1 MPITATLSSAAPAK
15 VAADVLAVP
24 VFSGRVL
31 GPGGKAL
38 DAATGGS
45 LEAFMTEAGFEGKA
59 EETLAVPAGKLGV
72 KGALLVGLGDKKT
85 VSADRIRRAAAAVV
99 RRSPKA
105 KTVAT
110 TLLDTVPSGGDR
122 AAAAQALAE

>member
-45 LEAFMTEAGFEGKA
+45 LEAFMTEAGFEGEA
-59 EETLAVPAGKLGV
+59 GETLAVPARQPRGQGGPPAGPRGKKNGS
-72 KGALLVGLGDKKT
+72 GPPRPRGPRGPP
-85 VSADRIRRAAAAVV
+85 RRRPPGPA
-99 RRSPKA
+99 
-105 KTVAT
+105 
-110 TLLDTVPSGGDR
+110 
-122 AAAAQALAE
+122 